1 MIDFP
6 IIPLRMNNVLVL
18 KHKVAV
24 LGVCV
29 PVYACAHLCAKCSL
43 TIFLPVNPQS
53 KIWSISSWAAAAAA
67 GRKKSFLWAL
77 PWQDKIIPFYK
88 GCWMG
93 SFPLPSIFFL
103 LTTYFC
109 FTFYFCQFLCFQFLS
124 FVFNIF
130 FFYSI
135 REKWQWRQADI
146 I

>member
-88 GCWMG
+88 GCRMG
-93 SFPLPSIFFL
+93 SFPLPSIFFCWL
-103 LTTYFC
+103 LISVLHFIFANFC
-109 FTFYFCQFLCFQFLS
+109 ASNFSPLCLTSS
-124 FVFNIF
+124 FSTLLGKNDNGG
-130 FFYSI
+130 
-135 REKWQWRQADI
+135 RQT
-146 I
+146 